1 MPKTAA
7 EGGKRGKNGVVK
19 EVGGVLLF
27 VGRWQKMRGE
37 VRELGRPLGV
47 LRSMEVGREGKA
59 GGGDGDGGNEGVGVQ
74 GEGVQGEGVEIVD
87 VIRWKVVFSTR
98 PEPVG

>member
-47 LRSMEVGREGKA
+47 LRRREVGREGKV
-59 GGGDGDGGNEGVGVQ
+59 GGGDGNEGERVQ
-74 GEGVQGEGVEIVD
+74 GEGVQAEEVEIVE
-87 VIRWKVVFSTR
+87 VVRWKVVFSMR